1 MPDSISTP
9 LLLVLV
15 GVAGIL
21 IGLLVSTIFKG
32 DTKSNPDETQ
42 LPKKYADKGFAEA
55 ARLYYSPAVRKA
67 ITQLDGD
74 FYPDFDALTPDQ
86 KKRVLRI
93 LQAWQEWSSQP
104 QQPQPAAQGVTLPKL
119 PDIQSEPEPI
129 ETNRNVSVQ
138 QLPELNPKNVKATTG
153 EPIIAKPLSIF
164 EQINEILEEVVA
176 NSPEKN
182 RGIHLVDNGHEG
194 VIVWVGLEKF
204 NGVNEVPYPEV
215 QALIR
220 TAVARWEEEA
230 DAMNKLGAVSP
241 KK

>member
-32 DTKSNPDETQ
+32 DTKPNPDENQ

-55 ARLYYSPAVRKA
+55 ARLFYSPAAKKA

-74 FYPDFDALTPDQ
+74 FYPDFDSLTPDQ
-86 KKRVLRI
+86 KKRVLRV
-93 LQAWQEWSSQP
+93 LQAWQEWSA
-104 QQPQPAAQGVTLPKL
+104 AAQPVQAAAQSVVLPTLP
-119 PDIQSEPEPI
+119 DVQSETETLK
-129 ETNRNVSVQ
+129 TNRNVPFQ
-138 QLPELNPKNVKATTG
+138 QAPKVDPKKVATAV
-153 EPIIAKPLSIF
+153 EPIIAKPLTIF
-164 EQINEILEEVVA
+164 EQINEILDEVIA

-204 NGVNEVPYPEV
+204 NGVEEVPYPEV

-220 TAVARWEEEA
+220 TAVARWEDKVEE
-230 DAMNKLGAVSP
+230 MNKLGNINPS
-241 KK
+241 K